1 MTKQTKKVKAYV
13 PTAEIKAGIAS
24 VLKLNTQAVAAEK
37 KATTANTKFIIE
49 FYKLLKSIEG
59 AARKYALNFVLGKLD
74 VSKAKWIKALINKLL
89 KDDGEL
95 QKFLVDNPSKTADD
109 FIKGN
114 QLGEKERAEK
124 FQTRKRQP
132 AAGKDKKKIIVAK
145 VPEIEDFGK
154 DVRKSLHSCLDW
166 IDPDK
171 AENALQVFLTT
182 LSKLHHADS
191 GKAMLGK
198 LEDFPTAE
206 IQKMF

>member
-1 MTKQTKKVKAYV
+1 MTRQTKKAKAYV

-49 FYKLLKSIEG
+49 FYKLLKSIDG
-59 AARKYALNFVLGKLD
+59 MARKYALNFVLGKLD

-95 QKFLVDNPSKTADD
+95 QKFLVDNPSKTAED

-132 AAGKDKKKIIVAK
+132 AAGKDKKKITVAK
-145 VPEIEDFGK
+145 VPEIEAVK
-154 DVRKSLHSCLDW
+154 KEIQESL
-166 IDPDK
+166 
-171 AENALQVFLTT
+171 NALDYLDPVKVTNAFNLFITT
-182 LSKLHHADS
+182 LTKLHHADS

>member
-1 MTKQTKKVKAYV
+1 MTKQTKKAKAYV

-49 FYKLLKSIEG
+49 FYKLLKSIDG
-59 AARKYALNFVLGKLD
+59 PARKYALNFVLGKLD
-74 VSKAKWIKALINKLL
+74 TSKSKWIKALINKLL

-95 QKFLVDNPSKTADD
+95 QKFLVDNPSKTVDD

-132 AAGKDKKKIIVAK
+132 APGKDKKITVAK
-145 VPEIEDFGK
+145 VPEIEAVGK
-154 DVRKSLHSCLDW
+154 EIQESLEALDYL
-166 IDPDK
+166 DK
-171 AENALQVFLTT
+171 DKVTNAFNEFLTKLT
-182 LSKLHHADS
+182 KLHHADS

-198 LEDFPTAE
+198 LEDFPTAT
-206 IQKMF
+206 INKMF

>member
-1 MTKQTKKVKAYV
+1 MTKKTKKTKAYV

-24 VLKLNTQAVAAEK
+24 VLKLNTQAAAAEK

-49 FYKLLKSIEG
+49 FYKLLKSIDG

-74 VSKAKWIKALINKLL
+74 ASKAKWIKALINKLL

-114 QLGEKERAEK
+114 QVGERERAEK

-132 AAGKDKKKIIVAK
+132 AAGKDKKKITVAK
-145 VPEIEDFGK
+145 VPEIEAIGV
-154 DVRKSLHSCLDW
+154 DVRKSVQVLDYL
-166 IDPDK
+166 DPNHVEK
-171 AENALQVFLTT
+171 AVVVFLTT

-198 LEDFPTAE
+198 LEDFPTAT
-206 IQKMF
+206 INKMF